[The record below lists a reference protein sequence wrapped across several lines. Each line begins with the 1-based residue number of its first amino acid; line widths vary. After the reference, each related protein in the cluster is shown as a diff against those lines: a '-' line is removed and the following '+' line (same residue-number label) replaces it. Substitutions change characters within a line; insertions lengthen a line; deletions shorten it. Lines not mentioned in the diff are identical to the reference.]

1 MERQI
6 RKHQNTLIVIGTGI
20 LLFALWTVVKTIATY
35 NITLADRFD
44 PFVGTI
50 ILISF
55 IAALCVDILL
65 RVFTGLKA
73 RSAGFKKNGSLSFVF
88 TAAVLII
95 LHILGIAFYLYSVP
109 VTFESLVD
117 TIVTCVIEGTGI
129 FMTVDLIYSGIKLR
143 KLLLSAEGQV
153 S

>member
-20 LLFALWTVVKTIATY
+20 LLFTLWTVVKTIATY

-55 IAALCVDILL
+55 IAALCADVLL

-73 RSAGFKKNGSLSFVF
+73 RAAGLKKNGSISFVF
-88 TAAVLII
+88 TAVVLII
-95 LHILGIAFYLYSVP
+95 MHVSGIVMSLYSATVSID
-109 VTFESLVD
+109 SLLD